1 MLIELILRKP
11 IITLALVL
19 AIVAGLTPFLNY
31 INIDASPDSLLL
43 ESDPDLKYYREIHR
57 EYGSD
62 EYIVIG
68 YQPNND
74 LFDPETIEFI
84 DNLTKELNDLDT
96 VESVT
101 SVSNVPLLQQNTKEE
116 KQGFTDFVILTDEF
130 ADINQARKEFS
141 TNPLYASNLVSSNLQ
156 STAIV
161 VDIVR
166 NRTLDALQEEKY
178 ILLDK
183 ILGTLQDDKYELLD
197 KIKIDS
203 NSDQLRAELD
213 HLNGLLLLERIKTN
227 QSYDKSLSQIRSTLN
242 NYSDQGIFY
251 LAGAPLI
258 ANDIRYFIQNDI
270 KIFGLSILA
279 VMLIVLFLFFRSI
292 SWVALSLICAFLNVL
307 LVAGLIGILELQ
319 LTIISSNFVALLI
332 IFSITLSIHV
342 IIRYQEVA
350 TENPGNK
357 DENLIYAVKQIATP
371 CLYMV
376 ITSAIAF
383 ISLIVSDIQPVI
395 YFGLIMVLGL
405 VCAFFLTFTVL
416 PCLIKLTSPKV
427 IEFKNDKSSNYL
439 NSFLH
444 GIMGHKPITTVIIIA
459 MAAYSIIGIKQ
470 ITVENRFI
478 DYFQDSTDIHKGLV
492 FIDEELGGTVP
503 LELILEAPES
513 ADEDGEEYFDEEFA
527 DYFANEEQGFTEIS
541 YWYNRRGIN
550 KIEAIHNYL
559 DQQPQIGKVLSLA
572 STKEVISQIIDGD
585 EVEDFHL
592 AIAHKNVSN
601 EIKDVL
607 ISPYVST
614 EGSQARIL
622 ARIKDS
628 DHTLVRNDLLNKIIN
643 DVNDNFIAEGES
655 FRLSGISVLY
665 NNVLQSLFK
674 SQILTLGTV
683 FICILLMLIILFKNL
698 TLAFI
703 GTLPNVFTALFILG
717 SMGIIGIP
725 LDIMTIT
732 IAAITIGI
740 GVDYAIH
747 YIHRF
752 KKEMKNGCSYDQ
764 AINTV
769 QTTVGK
775 ALYYTSITITLG
787 FIVLVSSHFMPSIYF
802 GLFTSIAMVISLLA
816 TFTIIPLLLNLLK
829 PIKPA
834 NT

>member
-11 IITLALVL
+11 IITLTLVL
-19 AIVAGLTPFLNY
+19 AIVAGFSPFLTY

-68 YQPNND
+68 FQPNND
-74 LFDPETIEFI
+74 LFDQSTIVFI
-84 DNLTKELNDLDT
+84 DELTKELGDLNT
-96 VESVT
+96 IEAVT
-101 SVSNVPLLQQNTKEE
+101 SVSNVPLLQQNSKEE
-116 KQGFTDFVILTDEF
+116 KQGFTDFIVLTDEF
-130 ADINQARKEFS
+130 TDINAARKEFATS
-141 TNPLYASNLVSSNLQ
+141 PLYASNLVSSDLD

-161 VDIVR
+161 VDILS
-166 NRTLDALQEEKY
+166 NKTLDALQEEKY

-183 ILGTLQDDKYELLD
+183 LNV
-197 KIKIDS
+197 DS
-203 NSDQLRAELD
+203 NNEKLNSELD
-213 HLNGLLLLERIKTN
+213 QINDLLLIERINTN
-227 QSYDKSLSQIRSTLN
+227 QRYHDSLSQIREILEQYT
-242 NYSDQGIFY
+242 DQGIFY

-270 KIFGLSILA
+270 RIFGLSILA
-279 VMLIVLFLFFRSI
+279 VMLIVLFIFFRSI

-307 LVAGLIGILELQ
+307 LVSGLIGIFELQ

-350 TENPGNK
+350 ANNPDNK
-357 DENLIYAVKQIATP
+357 DENLKYAVKQIATP
-371 CLYMV
+371 CIYMV
-376 ITSAIAF
+376 ATSAIAF

-395 YFGLIMVLGL
+395 YFGLIMVMGL
-405 VCAFFLTFTVL
+405 LCAFFLTFTVL
-416 PCLIKLTSPKV
+416 PSLIKLTNPKV
-427 IEFKNDKSSNYL
+427 SSFKHDKPSEFL
-439 NSFLH
+439 NNLLKA
-444 GIMGHKPITTVIIIA
+444 IMSHKPLATGAIA
-459 MAAYSIIGIKQ
+459 LMIVFSIIGIKN

-478 DYFQDSTDIHKGLV
+478 DYFQASTDIHKGLV
-492 FIDEELGGTVP
+492 FVDEELGGTVP
-503 LELILEAPES
+503 LELVLEAPPVE
-513 ADEDGEEYFDEEFA
+513 ANDEEYFDEEFA
-527 DYFANEEQGFTEIS
+527 DYFANEEEGFTEIS

-550 KIEAIHNYL
+550 KIEAIHRYL
-559 DQQPQIGKVLSLA
+559 EEQDQIGKVLSLA
-572 STKEVISQIIDGD
+572 STRQVISQIIDGD

-592 AIAHKNVSN
+592 AIAHKNVS
-601 EIKDVL
+601 EQIKDVL

-614 EGSQARIL
+614 EGNQARIL

-643 DVNDNFIAEGES
+643 DVNGNFISEGETL
-655 FRLSGISVLY
+655 RLSGISVLY

-683 FICILLMLIILFKNL
+683 FICILVMLIILFKNIS
-698 TLAFI
+698 LAII

-752 KKEMKNGCSYDQ
+752 KKEMALGNSYEN

-787 FIVLVSSHFMPSIYF
+787 FIILVSSNFVPSIYF
-802 GLFTSIAMVISLLA
+802 GLFTSIAMIISLLA

-829 PIKPA
+829 PIKA
-834 NT
+834 TQA